1 MDFLD
6 RHVASFLQAL
16 LTQRML
22 VDVPITDSFPSPA
35 VPLAG
40 RVAALELLV
49 VLFHDLG
56 VLLAV
61 DTVSQV
67 RASGIAARPLGF
79 PWHGRRL
86 LPCITKA
93 LQDRSLKASWIFA
106 FRYCNTIMY
115 GTVHCVAKCGKTCRL
130 RSQSGAPASGHAAG
144 RSRASGRQWCGR
156 QRARCQSAPMSCYEC
171 TGTSRPCARRYPEPS
186 R

>member
-1 MDFLD
+1 VVDFLD

-61 DTVSQV
+61 DTVGQV
-67 RASGIAARPLGF
+67 RAAGKAARSLWF
-79 PWHGRRL
+79 PWHKPRL
-86 LPCITKA
+86 LSGKEKA
-93 LQDRSLKASWIFA
+93 LRVCTHKARAAVRSAVLYSFSLIIYYHK
-106 FRYCNTIMY
+106 
-115 GTVHCVAKCGKTCRL
+115 G
-130 RSQSGAPASGHAAG
+130 
-144 RSRASGRQWCGR
+144 
-156 QRARCQSAPMSCYEC
+156 
-171 TGTSRPCARRYPEPS
+171 
-186 R
+186 